1 MHGDSLF
8 HVRNL
13 VVSYRKQVA
22 LQVDELEVPMGKIL
36 VVGPNGSGKTTL
48 VKALLGLVRPRRG
61 EVRLLGLNPFRDS
74 KKLYK
79 RITFIRDL
87 DELHSSLRL
96 STLVDI
102 LSSSYDASSVR
113 SAVRLLELD
122 EHLGKRLGELSKGMK
137 RRASLLVALASDRE
151 LIVIDEPF
159 SGIDSRSRRIIS
171 QILDNKNTN
180 MIIISHVPPTMT
192 FDHMIFIE
200 SGSVAYS
207 GPYKDPS
214 TFGLSLC

>member
-13 VVSYRKQVA
+13 VVSYRRQVA

-48 VKALLGLVRPRRG
+48 IKALLGLVRPRRG
-61 EVRLLGLNPFRDS
+61 EVRLLGLNPFRDA

-102 LSSSYDASSVR
+102 LSSSYDADSVR
-113 SAVRLLELD
+113 SAVKLLELD
-122 EHLGKRLGELSKGMK
+122 EHLGKRLGELSKGMR
-137 RRASLLVALASDRE
+137 RRASLLVALASDRD

-200 SGSVAYS
+200 SGSMVYS
-207 GPYKDPS
+207 GPYKDPG